1 MRARAIAAGEPLD
14 PRFFAAE
21 TLGVARAL
29 LGCRLRFRG
38 CEGIIVETE
47 GYKTDAASHFRTRR
61 LKGRALVETWGHVY
75 VYLNYGMYHLL
86 NFTTERRGV
95 GAVLIR
101 AVRPTSGIERMKKR
115 RDMDD
120 LFALA
125 DGPGKICVAFG
136 IDMRQDGRPVGEEI
150 EVLQREVEPAIV
162 SGPRIGITR
171 DTHLPWRYHVAGSP
185 WVSGAP
191 KALRRRHGT

>member
-1 MRARAIAAGEPLD
+1 MRIGAIPPGGPLD
-14 PRFFAAE
+14 RDFFASE
-21 TLGVARAL
+21 TLHVARAL

-47 GYKTDAASHFRTRR
+47 GYKTDAASHFQTRR

-86 NFTTERRGV
+86 NFTTERHGV

-101 AVRPTSGIERMKKR
+101 AVRPTSGIERMKR
-115 RDMDD
+115 RRGVDD
-120 LFALA
+120 PFALA

-150 EVLQREVEPAIV
+150 EVLQRETEPDIV
-162 SGPRIGITR
+162 SGPRIGIRR
-171 DTHLPWRYHVAGSP
+171 DAHLPWRYLIAGSP
-185 WVSGAP
+185 WVSGVT
-191 KALRRRHGT
+191 KRMRREHRA